1 MRNLFYIFIGG
12 GLGSVMRFLVSN
24 YTQKLWNIN
33 TFPVGTFV
41 VNMIGCFFIGIFSA
55 YFLKVDNYLKF
66 LLITG
71 FCGGFTTFSTF
82 SAENIS
88 LWENGNYAILILYIL
103 LSVIVGFGA
112 VFLGV
117 LFTRTIANLIN
128 NILCNRKEVLIAA
141 SKTTK
146 TNK

>member
-1 MRNLFYIFIGG
+1 MRNLFYIFVGG
-12 GLGSVMRFLVSN
+12 GLGSVLRFLVSN

-33 TFPVGTFV
+33 LFPMGTFV
-41 VNMIGCFFIGIFSA
+41 VNMIGCFLIGVFSA

-88 LWENGNYAILILYIL
+88 LWENGNYEMLAFYIL
-103 LSVIVGFGA
+103 LSVIIGFGA
-112 VFLGV
+112 VYLG
-117 LFTRTIANLIN
+117 LNFSRN
-128 NILCNRKEVLIAA
+128 
-141 SKTTK
+141 
-146 TNK
+146 

>member
-112 VFLGV
+112 VFLG
-117 LFTRTIANLIN
+117 F
-128 NILCNRKEVLIAA
+128 NI
-141 SKTTK
+141 SK
-146 TNK
+146 N

>member
-33 TFPVGTFV
+33 SFPMGTFA
-41 VNMIGCFFIGIFSA
+41 VNIVGCFLIGILSA
-55 YFLKVDNYLKF
+55 YFLKADNYLKF

-88 LWENGNYAILILYIL
+88 LWENGNYLMLALYIL
-103 LSVIVGFGA
+103 LSVILGFGA
-112 VFLGV
+112 VYLG
-117 LFTRTIANLIN
+117 LNIAKN
-128 NILCNRKEVLIAA
+128 
-141 SKTTK
+141 
-146 TNK
+146 

>member
-24 YTQKLWNIN
+24 YNQKFWNIY
-33 TFPVGTFV
+33 TFPMGTFA
-41 VNMIGCFFIGIFSA
+41 VNIVGCFLIGIISA
-55 YFLKVDNYLKF
+55 YFLKADNYLKF

-88 LWENGNYAILILYIL
+88 LWENGN
-103 LSVIVGFGA
+103 
-112 VFLGV
+112 
-117 LFTRTIANLIN
+117 
-128 NILCNRKEVLIAA
+128 
-141 SKTTK
+141 
-146 TNK
+146 

>member
-12 GLGSVMRFLVSN
+12 GLGSVMRFLVSS

-33 TFPVGTFV
+33 SFPMGTFV
-41 VNMIGCFFIGIFSA
+41 VNVIGCFLIGMFSA

-88 LWENGNYAILILYIL
+88 LWENGNYVVLAFYIL
-103 LSVIVGFGA
+103 LSVIIGFGT
-112 VFLGV
+112 VYLG
-117 LFTRTIANLIN
+117 LNIA
-128 NILCNRKEVLIAA
+128 KE
-141 SKTTK
+141 
-146 TNK
+146 